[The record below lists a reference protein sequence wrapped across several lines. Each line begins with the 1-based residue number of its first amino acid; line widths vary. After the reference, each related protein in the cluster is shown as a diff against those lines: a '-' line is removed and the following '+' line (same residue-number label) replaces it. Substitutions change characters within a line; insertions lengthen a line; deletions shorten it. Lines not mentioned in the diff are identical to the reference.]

1 MFQFIKANK
10 MFTTAVAIAAT
21 LVIGVGY
28 GLIVH
33 NETALIVG
41 SFMLVGAMVYGLM
54 YLALAEPRR

>member
-1 MFQFIKANK
+1 MFQFIKSNK
-10 MFTTAVAIAAT
+10 MFTAAIAIAAI

-33 NETALIVG
+33 DENALIVG

-54 YLALAEPRR
+54 YLAMEEPRR